1 MPFQNILI
9 TGTGS
14 YIPTAVVTNKDFSQ
28 NVFYDD
34 AGVAFE
40 NSHDE
45 ISEKF
50 TAITGIRERR
60 YVSDEF
66 VSSDIGAIAA
76 RIAIEDAGIDKEEID
91 QIIVAHNFGDV
102 RKHTIQTDTVPSL
115 GARIKHTL
123 GIVNPGCIAYD
134 VLFGC
139 PGWIQGIIQAYSFIQ
154 SGMAS
159 KCLVIGTE
167 TLSRVI
173 DMHDRD
179 SMIYADG
186 AGACILEKKEGKTRE
201 GILSYS
207 MGSHALKEAYYLFLG
222 KSNLGKSDPN
232 IRYIK
237 MHGRKIYEFA
247 LSNVPQAMKLCLERA
262 GGEIHDV
269 KKIFI
274 HQANEK
280 MDDEI
285 IRRFYR
291 LYKVKEVPAG
301 ITPMSIHKL
310 GNSSVAT
317 VPTLYDQVRKGE
329 GEEKFHTLV
338 KGDLILFASVGAGMN
353 INAIAYRYQG

>member
-1 MPFQNILI
+1 MPYENILI

-14 YIPTAVVTNKDFSQ
+14 YIPTGIKTNRDFAG
-28 NVFYDD
+28 NVFFSDE
-34 AGVAFE
+34 GVPFE
-40 NSHDE
+40 APHEE

-50 TAITGIRERR
+50 LAITGIRERR
-60 YVSDEF
+60 YVTDDL
-66 VSSDIGAIAA
+66 VSSDIGAKAA
-76 RIAIEDAGIDKEEID
+76 AIAIRDAGIDKEEID
-91 QIIVAHNFGDV
+91 QIIVAENFGDV
-102 RKHTIQTDTVPSL
+102 RKNTIQTDTIPSI
-115 GARIKHTL
+115 ASRIKHL
-123 GIVNPGCIAYD
+123 LEIDNPYCVAYD

-139 PGWIQGIIQAYSFIQ
+139 PGWIQGLIHANSFIR
-154 SGMAS
+154 SGLAK
-159 KCLVIGTE
+159 KCLVVGTE
-167 TLSRVI
+167 TLSRVV

-186 AGACILEKKEGKTRE
+186 AGACVLELKEGNTRE
-201 GILSYS
+201 GFLASSAASYTR
-207 MGSHALKEAYYLFLG
+207 KEAYYLYLG
-222 KSNLGKSDPN
+222 KSNYKGSDPS

-247 LSNVPQAMKLCLERA
+247 LLHVPDAMKLCLERA
-262 GGEIHDV
+262 EADISDV

-285 IRRFYR
+285 IRRFY
-291 LYKVKEVPAG
+291 KMFKIKEVPAG
-301 ITPMSIHKL
+301 ITPMNIHKL

-317 VPTLYDQVRKGE
+317 VPTLYDQVLKGE
-329 GEEKFHTLV
+329 GEGNFHKLE